1 MNKQTS
7 LRSAMPLW
15 RLMVG
20 TLLLVTLAIT
30 YVGGEIIR
38 AKEEARLLARGHAEI
53 ESMLTLVSSSIA
65 DTVVVQDIPVLE
77 KVISDMNGVT
87 GGVYSVRI
95 VNDYGQVLLNWQNEA
110 PVIGVLSKFSREI
123 RRGEDQYFGKLL
135 LVWDNGE
142 TIREIAEQINDV
154 RVNIAIFMTIT
165 GLILLA
171 WMHALVINPVMRINQ
186 RLVVGASSEEL
197 KFHWWTAREFRRLK
211 RSVTRLEEVTIS
223 RDELENEVER
233 RKDAEV
239 ALLDLRDEALEAN
252 RAKSTFLANMSHELR
267 TPLNAI
273 IGYSEMLHDDAK
285 TDGLDAYS
293 DDLDKIHTA
302 GRHLLTLIN
311 EILDLSKVEAG
322 KMELHLESFDLQD
335 LIQVVAS
342 TVEPMAKKNGN
353 EIVCEGLSSVG
364 TLRADFTKVRQIL
377 LNLLSNAI
385 KFTEYGKILIAA
397 KNKSVGG
404 VDGIEI
410 NVIDNGIGIDSGA
423 IKNIFEPFQ
432 QADISTTRKYGGTG
446 LGLSLCQKFCKMM
459 GGKIWVNSKVGDGA
473 TFSIWLP
480 INVGEAAL
488 EGQSEKTRKIERA
501 DDPKEIRLPKNI
513 STHLKKQERRKRIAT
528 VLTIDDDPNVIDLM
542 TRVYNREG
550 FRSISATS
558 AIEGIELARKLKP
571 DLITLDI
578 MMPGMGG
585 WDALKILKE
594 DVDLCDIPVIM
605 VSMVENKPMAM
616 DIGALASLTKPI
628 AWDRLLDLTR
638 QAVRGKLSLKD
649 AAVESK
655 NGDASQ

>member
-1 MNKQTS
+1 
-7 LRSAMPLW
+7 MPLW
-15 RLMVG
+15 GLLVG
-20 TLLLVTLAIT
+20 TLLLVTIVIA
-30 YVGGEIIR
+30 YVGGEVIR
-38 AKEEARLLARGHAEI
+38 AKEMERLLTHERTEI
-53 ESMLTLVSSSIA
+53 ESTLNLVASAIA

-77 KVISDMNGVT
+77 KVIDEMRVIAEGVH
-87 GGVYSVRI
+87 SVRI
-95 VNDYGQVLLNWQNEA
+95 VNDYGQVLLNWSSPEPA
-110 PVIGVLSKFSREI
+110 TGKLKKFARDI

-142 TIREIAEQINDV
+142 TVKEISEQIDDV
-154 RVNIAIFMTIT
+154 RINIAIFMIIT
-165 GLILLA
+165 GFILLA

-186 RLVVGASSEEL
+186 RLIIGASSEEL

-223 RDELENEVER
+223 RDELEKEVER

-293 DDLDKIHTA
+293 DDLDKIHAA

-322 KMELHLESFDLQD
+322 KMELHLESFNLPD
-335 LIQVVAS
+335 LIEVVVS
-342 TVEPMAKKNGN
+342 TIEPMAKKNGN

-364 TLRADFTKVRQIL
+364 ILRADFTKVRQIL

-385 KFTEYGKILIAA
+385 KFTEHGKVIITA
-397 KNKSVGG
+397 KNESVGG

-410 NVIDNGIGIDSGA
+410 KVMDNGIGIGSEA
-423 IKNIFEPFQ
+423 MKNIFEPFQ

-459 GGKIWVNSKVGDGA
+459 GGKIWVNSKVGDGSD
-473 TFSIWLP
+473 FGIWLP
-480 INVGEAAL
+480 MNVVE
-488 EGQSEKTRKIERA
+488 ETFEDQSEKPGKIERA
-501 DDPKEIRLPKNI
+501 DDPKKMRLPETI
-513 STHLKKQERRKRIAT
+513 SKHLKNQERRKKIAT

-558 AIEGIELARKLKP
+558 AIEGIELARKIKP

-578 MMPGMGG
+578 MMPGMDG

-594 DVDLCDIPVIM
+594 DADLCDIPVIM

-616 DIGALASLTKPI
+616 DIGALASLAKPI

-638 QAVRGKLSLKD
+638 QAVRGKLSPED
-649 AAVESK
+649 AAIESK
-655 NGDASQ
+655 GGGVGQ